1 MSPPSIQLFVSDVD
15 GTLVRP
21 DKSLAQATIDAF
33 ARLRAA
39 GVLATLISAR
49 PPSGM
54 LRLAKALDLQGP
66 LGAFNG
72 GTLIDANGVVLNAQH
87 LAPDVVAAALV
98 RLDAAGVDV
107 WLFAHGLWYS
117 RNADGVH
124 TDHERLATDIEPT
137 LIADFSGLDHVDK
150 IVGVSDDH
158 AALERLEAEV
168 ITAVAP
174 GATVARS
181 QPYYLDITAPAANKG
196 DGIVAIARA
205 AKAPLSRVAAIGDMP
220 NDLPMFAR
228 AGLSIAMGQAP
239 AAVQA
244 AARFVTASN
253 QHDGVALAI
262 DRYILGPEGVA

>member
-1 MSPPSIQLFVSDVD
+1 MSAPSIQLFVSDVD

-21 DKSLAQATIDAF
+21 DKTLAQATIDAF
-33 ARLRAA
+33 GRLRAA

-54 LRLAKALDLQGP
+54 LRLAKALDIQGP

-72 GTLIDANGVVLNAQH
+72 GTVIDAQGAVLNAQH
-87 LAPDVVAAALV
+87 LAPQVVAAALAK
-98 RLDAAGVDV
+98 LDSAGVDV

-117 RNADGVH
+117 RNADGAH
-124 TDHERLATDIEPT
+124 TDHERLAADTEPT
-137 LIADFSGLDHVDK
+137 LIADFLRVEQVDK

-158 AALERLEAEV
+158 ASLERLEAEV
-168 ITAVAP
+168 IAAVGSA
-174 GATVARS
+174 ATVARS

-196 DGIVAIARA
+196 DGIAAIAQA
-205 AKAPLSRVAAIGDMP
+205 AKVALSRVAAIGDMP

-239 AAVQA
+239 EAVRV

-253 QHDGVALAI
+253 QDDGVALAI
-262 DRYILGPEGVA
+262 DRYILGPEGLA